1 MNPQASLD
9 RLAQRLSDAE
19 NLFKKVR
26 VLVDLE
32 SAPLSL
38 RSLSDPVRIASFLNT
53 LSDRGNEYLAFIRH
67 RPAFYLLRVASFGE
81 QVPLGAGDL
90 QGAVGLLTS
99 AVRAF
104 KDLKPPPEGT
114 PAPAN
119 NLLEN
124 SNILTRLSQFIAHL
138 RSLDLSQPVTFTPPA
153 SLVTLRCIEEI
164 TFSFW
169 HAHWTA
175 PPEVSLPKPNPQS
188 KLERWLA
195 LSYAAA
201 LGAAR
206 DNAPKHRRELRALA
220 KSLLTTERD
229 LFAPVSVV
237 TETSLTLPLAKERA
251 REIFSMVDDALPGD
265 AAARGA
271 PVLGFRDAD
280 LNAASPEYVF
290 LYEHV
295 FEALLHDQTYGCARR
310 TVEAFLERCLKFL
323 VNLGSY
329 VQTACSNKSHLSPPE
344 IEGVRA
350 AFHACGLT
358 REACHTFSTMLAI
371 APAGGAASRLKHLHA
386 TVQHLEQITVFGRHF
401 YECLRRCSPTSISH
415 RLVREVLRTAQVEQ
429 NSATPWTAGAAEGS
443 ALGWPVHSYLRIF
456 LPRPPE
462 DDLAATFKAASESN
476 FMKSLIGVSVKRDWD
491 LNKFYVLSKKAPGGG
506 GNGEGGSGG
515 GNGGAGTVSRK
526 QVRKFCEGLNPGD
539 ADYALEVVQSKYF
552 APEFARAVLLPELEA
567 MLRGRVRRHVML
579 FRLRWLVLFA
589 FEDAAGLAHIRRPL
603 TLAYFQLTEIFGQGG
618 VGSGAGAAGGGDGGA
633 LGNLLDHFHEAWTA
647 ARELVP
653 EAGGEVP
660 HELLT
665 NIYRSL
671 HAPAAREQLAAAA
684 AFLKEIK
691 PLVEGT
697 WNMMRIASVLCHARY
712 NYLSA
717 SGHLR
722 VPFGEK
728 PGYVDVPVPVFKETV
743 KIMESSLHE
752 TLVILSQAC
761 QDLQRFY
768 AACLGILDQNQFLA
782 THPVQLDLSEPDFQ
796 AVKET
801 LLGCLRRYREV
812 ASLAA
817 GSCCFSLTRHFG
829 ALFDPPLITEAV
841 VRKVLEFS
849 EERDTTDAFIESLQQ
864 PIAKVE
870 EEDWDDAPPKH
881 ALNDYDLTAL
891 REINE
896 SFPLPKQHG
905 NNPPETTPSIKL
917 SYTDSVNVS
926 QITLDWEKFLRT
938 SYIPQ
943 DAITSEFS
951 HITVKKLEQ
960 SITGSF

>member
-153 SLVTLRCIEEI
+153 SLVTLRCVEEI

-415 RLVREVLRTAQVEQ
+415 RLVREVLRAAQVEQ

-506 GNGEGGSGG
+506 GNGEGGRGQRGRGNRLAQAGAKVLRGAQPRRRGLRAGG
-515 GNGGAGTVSRK
+515 GAEQVLCARVRAGRAAPRAGGHAAGAGQAARDAVQAQVAGPVRLRGRGGAGPH
-526 QVRKFCEGLNPGD
+526 QAPPDPG
-539 ADYALEVVQSKYF
+539 
-552 APEFARAVLLPELEA
+552 LLPAHRDLWPG
-567 MLRGRVRRHVML
+567 RGRL
-579 FRLRWLVLFA
+579 
-589 FEDAAGLAHIRRPL
+589 G
-603 TLAYFQLTEIFGQGG
+603 
-618 VGSGAGAAGGGDGGA
+618 GAAGGGDGGA

-697 WNMMRIASVLCHARY
+697 WNMMRIASVLCHTRY

-782 THPVQLDLSEPDFQ
+782 THPVQLDMSEPDFQ

-951 HITVKKLEQ
+951 HITLKKLEQ